1 MGNITI
7 SRIALSLLGRGSRRG
22 ASLLFIAIL
31 PLLFVACN
39 PTKKLHKEEYLL
51 NKNFIIDKDTKIDKK
66 DIENYLK
73 QKPNRKILVLFR
85 FHLWLHNQANPD
97 RIEIKR
103 LRFNKKIEKRNIK
116 RIAKGK
122 KAKNSERQL
131 FGEWLL
137 DIGEPPVIV
146 DTFLV
151 KKTAKQIKMFLNNKG
166 YFIST
171 VQDSI
176 HYKKRQKA
184 NVYYKINASD
194 PYTFNKLDY
203 KIQDEMVRYQIF
215 GDTANTLILKGNNYD
230 VDIIQAERD
239 RVTNTLNNTG
249 YYLFTKEYIYYK
261 IDTSIG
267 NRKVNITMGIKN
279 YAKKFN
285 EFSDSIVETPHQ
297 RFLINNIYIQPD
309 FVSKK
314 NDAEAKDTLI
324 VGDYHILHKE
334 KLKYKTRVLL
344 NDIFIR
350 KGELYQM
357 KNVEDTYKRL
367 SVLKAFKTIN
377 IFFTQPGGDSL
388 DCYIQ
393 LSPILKQSF
402 TVETEVTNRS
412 GNLLGVSGSFVFQNR
427 NLFKGAEVFELRLKG
442 GVEAQNTFNN
452 KANVNINDLTAPRQL
467 FNTSEFGPELNINIP
482 RFLLPYKVKASIY
495 SNPRTTFTSALN
507 YQRRP
512 DYTRTI
518 TNFSFGY
525 TWKETVKKRH
535 TITPLV
541 IDYVDVELQPAF
553 KDYLL
558 NQVQNRF
565 ILNSFS
571 PHLSTSTRYSFIYDE
586 QDIKKHENFS
596 YLRINAESSGNI
608 LRGISDLAYSIDTNL
623 IRKYQDD
630 RYKLLGIAFSQYL
643 RLDADYRYYYN
654 SSEINQIVF
663 RIAAGIG
670 RPLKNFQVLPFER
683 SFFSGGV
690 NGIRAWQSRTLGPG
704 SYSNKIFT
712 SDQFGDG
719 QLEANIEYRLKLF
732 KIINGAIFVDAGNTW
747 LRQPDPKRPGGDF
760 QFSRFYKEIAIGS
773 GFGIR
778 ADFSFFI
785 IRTDIGIKVRDPQF
799 LEDRRWAI
807 QHLFDPAWKQEYRT
821 LNDKKYNFFAF
832 NIGIGYPF

>member
-1 MGNITI
+1 MYNITI
-7 SRIALSLLGRGSRRG
+7 SAISRFPLWRGLRGGALM
-22 ASLLFIAIL
+22 FIAIL
-31 PLLFVACN
+31 PLLFGACN
-39 PTKKLHKEEYLL
+39 PTKKLQEGEYLL

-66 DIENYLK
+66 DIENYIK

-85 FHLWLHNQANPD
+85 FHLWLHNQAND
-97 RIEIKR
+97 NKIKLKRLSYNIKIEIK
-103 LRFNKKIEKRNIK
+103 NAKRV
-116 RIAKGK
+116 AKGK
-122 KAKNSERQL
+122 KAKRSERQL

-137 DIGEPPVIV
+137 DIGEPPVKV

-151 KKTAKQIKMFLNNKG
+151 RKTSKQIKLLLNNKG

-171 VQDSI
+171 VQDSV
-176 HYKKRQKA
+176 HYQKRKMA
-184 NVYYKINASD
+184 NVFYKIKASA
-194 PYTFNKLDY
+194 PYTINKLDY
-203 KIQDEMVRYQIF
+203 KIPDDAVKYNVY
-215 GDTANTLILKGNNYD
+215 GDTANTLIIKGNKYD
-230 VDIIQAERD
+230 VDVIQAERD
-239 RVTNTLNNTG
+239 RVTNTLNNSG
-249 YYLFTKEYIYYK
+249 YYLFTKDYIYYE
-261 IDTSIG
+261 IDTNIG
-267 NRKVNITMGIKN
+267 DRKINITMGIKN
-279 YAKKFN
+279 YVKKLD

-297 RFLINNIYIQPD
+297 RFTISNIYIQPD
-309 FVSKK
+309 FISKR
-314 NDAEAKDTLI
+314 NGVGASDTLI
-324 VGDYHILHKE
+324 VDNYQILHNE
-334 KLKYKTRVLL
+334 KLKYKTKVLL

-350 KGELYQM
+350 KGELYKL
-357 KNVEDTYKRL
+357 KNVEDSYKRL

-377 IFFTQPGGDSL
+377 IFFVQTIGDSL

-402 TVETEVTNRS
+402 TVETEVTNKS

-427 NLFKGAEVFELRLKG
+427 NLFKGAEVLELRLKG

-452 KANVNINDLTAPRQL
+452 QANVNINDLAAPRKL

-482 RFLLPYKVKASIY
+482 RFLLPFTVKSSIY

-525 TWKETVKKRH
+525 TWRETVKKRH
-535 TITPLV
+535 TINPLV
-541 IDYVDVELQPAF
+541 VDYVNVELQPAF

-586 QDIKKHENFS
+586 QDIKKQQNFS
-596 YLRINAESSGNI
+596 YLKINAESSGNI
-608 LRGISDLAYSIDTNL
+608 LRGISDLANSIDTSI

-630 RYKLLGIAFSQYL
+630 RYKLLGIAYSQYL
-643 RLDADYRYYYN
+643 RIDADYRFYYH

-670 RPLKNFQVLPFER
+670 RPLKNFAVLPFER

-732 KIINGAIFVDAGNTW
+732 KIINGAFFVDAGNTW
-747 LRQPDPKRPGGDF
+747 LRHPDEKRPGGDF
-760 QFSRFYKEIAIGS
+760 QFNRFYKEIAIGS
-773 GFGIR
+773 GFGVR

-799 LEDRRWAI
+799 LEDRRWVI
-807 QHLFDPAWKQEYRT
+807 EQLFDRAWKEEYRT
-821 LNDKKYNFFAF
+821 LNGKKYSFFAF